1 MVADCAA
8 PEFLA
13 QLCSGQN
20 LCIYTAQK
28 MLLLPLPT
36 VCSVL
41 MDGDKQVW
49 QQATTTVMQSHCFYI
64 SYIIINIEIFI

>member
-1 MVADCAA
+1 
-8 PEFLA
+8 
-13 QLCSGQN
+13 
-20 LCIYTAQK
+20 
-28 MLLLPLPT
+28 
-36 VCSVL
+36 VL